1 MQLPV
6 VTRDGKKAGSLDVAD
21 AVFGAKVNV
30 ALTHQ
35 IVVSQ
40 LANRRQGTVDTKR
53 RGEVAGGGSKP
64 YKQKGTGR
72 ARQGSIRAPQ
82 YRGGG
87 IVFGPHQK
95 DYELAVPKQ
104 MRQAA
109 MRSVLTSRAADGSF
123 IVVEDLALPEARTR
137 LVAELLGTLELK
149 GTVLFVTDSVDEL
162 FLRAARNHPRVT
174 VLPAAQVSVV
184 DLVSPATVVATR
196 AAVAALEARL
206 LARPS
211 RGVEEVA

>member
-6 VTRDGKKAGSLDVAD
+6 VTREGKKAGTVEVAD
-21 AVFGAKVNV
+21 AIFAAKVNV

-53 RGEVAGGGSKP
+53 RGEVAGGGAKP

-72 ARQGSIRAPQ
+72 ARQGSIRAPH

-87 IVFGPHQK
+87 IIFGPHQK
-95 DYELAVPKQ
+95 DYDLGMPRQ

-109 MRSVLTSRAADGSF
+109 MKSVLTSRAESGTLV
-123 IVVEDLALPEARTR
+123 VVEDLDLAEVKTK
-137 LVAELLGTLELK
+137 LVEQLLGSLDLK
-149 GTVLFVTDSVDEL
+149 GTVLFVTDGVDAG
-162 FLRAARNHPRVT
+162 FLRASRNHPRVT
-174 VLPAAQVSVV
+174 VLPAAQVSVT
-184 DLVSPATVVATR
+184 DLVTPATVVITR
-196 AAVAALEARL
+196 PAIAALEARL
-206 LARPS
+206 SVRPS